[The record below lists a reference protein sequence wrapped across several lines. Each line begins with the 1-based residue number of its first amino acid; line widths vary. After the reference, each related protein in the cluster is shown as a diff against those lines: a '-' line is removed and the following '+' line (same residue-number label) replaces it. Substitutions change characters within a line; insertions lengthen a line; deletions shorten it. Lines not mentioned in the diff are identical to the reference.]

1 MEREDAWRRLSW
13 LSPLAV
19 RFTHAEISADWEVV
33 AQFADG
39 RLSAEHFK
47 EAPLEILWQD
57 GHLWSLSNRRLYVFR
72 VAHALGCCSVC
83 PCKILRRDKL
93 LGDKVTHRWV
103 DALTST
109 TNGKLVN
116 VRGGSRY
123 QRHQL
128 GHPISAEAEKKL
140 QLPPLKQFL
149 QFVAPTLGCTEADM
163 AWYGERLERQ
173 GFSSVC
179 KLFDLSY
186 CPASEVEQMG
196 LPIRLQRSLSELLS
210 SAEPFERFL
219 CDPAP
224 PCQRAPEL
232 MECRQQG
239 EWQWR
244 PWEASEVQAEWSGPQ
259 RNPNGNKTPDGGSN
273 QIGPM
278 SKNGILATSG
288 TRGQNGILGN
298 KARLGK
304 NGTLVKNF
312 TLGKNGTGKDKCER
326 PESALDRDAAIQ
338 EETAD
343 LEKPQRLRAR
353 FSPGPWSVKSSWGQ
367 DLGAVEEF
375 CLRREL
381 TSQAA
386 RDLWSLDLAAAL
398 ISLQPMAWSRIVA
411 SRCAARAS
419 EGDLEPQLWL
429 GADRPD
435 RELYGSGWAIVGHVV
450 VSAGVLSPELT
461 SELRST
467 LRSLAPL
474 EVADVL
480 SDANFTQTVPPL
492 GAVRRARAGEGTR
505 RYGSIHNPAAYAHR
519 IAVGTRKRNVEK
531 RIPEFVERLGY
542 SWATHAALQ
551 QLCRVNPS
559 SAKRLMDVHKASR
572 GEASLQREIHI
583 VDARGRGY
591 DSRAVSASVENH
603 RQLESE
609 CSDELPNLQAGLTWD
624 QGCGGLCGVA
634 FRTWVWESE
643 GMASMEGVKETESLP
658 GIGFGGATASRSAAE
673 AAEAADVAGLEPA
686 EVEDEQLSAADS
698 ADTEESS
705 ILGDLPMETH
715 PASGACEVA
724 AHYIIVLDISGSM
737 SNCDCYDASG
747 MLQRRIDAVQQK
759 LGEFAQEMGQSQQKF
774 WDTSD
779 DVYSFVT
786 FNTRFRVEFSLL
798 PAPKAA
804 ERLTRAPICPQGQ
817 TSYTSGL
824 EGIEACVQRADQLG
838 QLGRRTYVMFISD
851 GEPWDPDKFMEKL
864 CGLMHSKVQINT
876 VAFGHCLAGDQSG
889 TGMDFL
895 YHLQQ
900 LASIGGGTCTRAA
913 TSVAS
918 IKGAFRAVR
927 STMTSS
933 RRLSRQALMM
943 SRGSNG
949 STGGST
955 STLEGE
961 RTMQVEVRDD
971 RNNWHP
977 AKVTKF
983 NLTDKTVEVVDA
995 QGQQKRVPWAYV
1007 WWQQSSPSMPE
1018 LESADPRRVLNTWE
1032 GWEPCRKA
1040 WRYHYRFDGKRFH
1053 VEDPVETL
1061 VSQRVKYFSKG
1072 EMRIV
1077 RFMYDQLFG
1086 SSTLLVA
1093 KHLLVPRSDAFS
1105 LQVKAS
1111 TQADMEPFCRNA
1123 AVARHFA
1130 KLFRQK
1136 GYKLG
1141 FREDYLYVMEDE
1153 SGVRQ
1158 VFMGERHMKG
1168 AFVKFNNNGGSVNK
1182 EDYLRH
1188 CEVAQAF
1195 SHFSFDESHRELLVV
1210 DIQGVPFDAL
1220 GESGLHLTDPQVHCR
1235 YGNYEYFGEGDWKE
1249 AGVKKFFSSHRCNHF
1264 CKRLKLRP
1272 ISEYEFLP
1280 PRAIVAFPGIS
1291 ADFLHELTR
1300 RTLQRVRKQFRLAEV
1315 VFPNEVIAE
1324 RLEAKLWGRR
1334 CSVAQAEEAIR
1345 SSVDKLMREFCHCV
1359 RLPQAWEERL
1369 EQLKSKLAGVQL
1381 FPWPP
1386 GGPTCCL
1393 VHPQSKGRGLEV
1405 LLRAQ

>member
-19 RFTHAEISADWEVV
+19 RFTHAEISAEFQDGRRLDEVI

-259 RNPNGNKTPDGGSN
+259 RQELEWQQWQAPGWKQGSDGQVSAWKQWQESEWKQDPGWRQQSNRPHEQEWHTSNEWHTGPEWHTGQQGQTGQEWHTGQEFHPGQEWHGQGQVSQTPEAHQLQD
-273 QIGPM
+273 
-278 SKNGILATSG
+278 
-288 TRGQNGILGN
+288 
-298 KARLGK
+298 
-304 NGTLVKNF
+304 
-312 TLGKNGTGKDKCER
+312 CER

-338 EETAD
+338 E
-343 LEKPQRLRAR
+343 
-353 FSPGPWSVKSSWGQ
+353 
-367 DLGAVEEF
+367 VEEF

-386 RDLWSLDLAAAL
+386 RDLWSLDLAAALDIVRALEVEKKL

-419 EGDLEPQLWL
+419 EGDLEPQLIDQIESFM
-429 GADRPD
+429 A
-435 RELYGSGWAIVGHVV
+435 VV

-480 SDANFTQTVPPL
+480 SDANFTQTVP
-492 GAVRRARAGEGTR
+492 
-505 RYGSIHNPAAYAHR
+505 YGSIHNPAAYAHR

-531 RIPEFVERLGY
+531 RIPEFVERMGY

-609 CSDELPNLQAGLTWD
+609 WSDEELPNLAQAAA
-624 QGCGGLCGVA
+624 GCH
-634 FRTWVWESE
+634 VWQPS
-643 GMASMEGVKETESLP
+643 
-658 GIGFGGATASRSAAE
+658 GATASQSAAE

-715 PASGACEVA
+715 PASGPCEVA

-804 ERLTRAPICPQGQ
+804 ERLTRTPICPQGQ

-864 CGLMHSKVQINT
+864 CGLMSKVQINT

-933 RRLSRQALMM
+933 RRLVSRQALMT
-943 SRGSNG
+943 SRESNG

-1324 RLEAKLWGRR
+1324 RLEVKLWGRR

-1393 VHPQSKGRGLEV
+1393 VYPQSKGRGLEV